1 MQIENGVNGYL
12 YPKERVRMITH
23 IITKALSDGKFSL
36 FSQRMASIGQNHA
49 KNLMSRQSIEGYIN
63 LLENIVQFPS
73 ESVKPNMT
81 EIPSYL
87 KEQWQWRHFE
97 NLTSVYYME
106 EEDSREEQVLEK
118 YEKEWLKV
126 ETEGKNGNFSY
137 SKGDDVFVAIAWEE
151 EKKIEMANIRKLLEE
166 DEVIV

>member
-12 YPKERVRMITH
+12 YPKEKVGMITR
-23 IITKALSDGKFSL
+23 IITIAMSDGKLSL
-36 FSQRMASIGQNHA
+36 FSKRMASIGQNHA

-73 ESVKPNMT
+73 EAVNPNLR
-81 EIPSYL
+81 EIPSHL

-97 NLTSVYYME
+97 NLTSVFYI
-106 EEDSREEQVLEK
+106 EEDSREEQILLK
-118 YEKEWLKV
+118 YEKEWLRI
-126 ETEGKNGNFSY
+126 ESEGHNGNLSY
-137 SKGDDVFVAIAWEE
+137 SKGDDMFVAITWEE
-151 EKKIEMANIRKLLEE
+151 EKKIEMANIRRRLEE